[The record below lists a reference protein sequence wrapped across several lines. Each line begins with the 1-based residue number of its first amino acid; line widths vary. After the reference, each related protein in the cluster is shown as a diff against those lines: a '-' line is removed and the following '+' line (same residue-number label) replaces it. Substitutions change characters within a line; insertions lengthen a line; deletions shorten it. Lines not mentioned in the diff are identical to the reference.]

1 MAVATIERQRHGAAG
16 IFWRYWT
23 ASTVSSVGDA
33 VTAVALPLVAVQVLG
48 AGTFE
53 VSLITA
59 AGYVAWLLVGLPAG
73 VLVAR
78 LPLRGTQVAMDL
90 VRAAALASVPVAA
103 MLGVLRL
110 PQLVVVALVV
120 GIAGVVFFVGNA
132 TLLPAIVPADQLTAR
147 NSLTSGTQAVTQLS
161 GPSLGGVL
169 VQAVGGVGSLLVD
182 VASYLLSA
190 VLLGGMPRPRHDG
203 ADDRRDPPLAMIAA
217 GLRYVAGH
225 RVMRSCV
232 AAATLTNFVCGA
244 LLALTPVYLVRTLG
258 APAGLV
264 GLLMATEGAGSLV
277 GAALTPRLAR
287 RVGSARALV
296 GASLAGAVLGLLM
309 PVAGHGWGLLAFAVG
324 NAGFAGGVVVL
335 SVLTRTHRQTTTP
348 PALLSRVMATVRFV
362 SWGAIPLGALAAGG
376 AGALL
381 GNRSAVTLTCALA
394 FAVPTVL
401 FAGPVRNRRDLGR
414 S

>member
-1 MAVATIERQRHGAAG
+1 MATIERKRHRAATT
-16 IFWRYWT
+16 FWRYWT

-48 AGTFE
+48 ASTFE

-59 AGYVAWLLVGLPAG
+59 AGYVAWLLIGLPAG

-103 MLGVLRL
+103 VFGVLGL

-120 GIAGVVFFVGNA
+120 GLAGVVFFVGNA
-132 TLLPAIVPADQLTAR
+132 TLLPAIVPAGQLTAR

-161 GPSLGGVL
+161 GPSLGGIL

-182 VASYLLSA
+182 VASYLVSA
-190 VLLGGMPRPRHDG
+190 VLLAGMPRPARDT
-203 ADDRRDPPLAMIAA
+203 AAVRRDPPLAMIAA
-217 GLRYVAGH
+217 GLRYVTRH

-232 AAATLTNFVCGA
+232 AAATLANFVCGA
-244 LLALTPVYLVRTLG
+244 LLALTPVYLVRSLG
-258 APAGLV
+258 ASAGLV
-264 GLLMATEGAGSLV
+264 GVLVAAEGIGSLV

-287 RVGSARALV
+287 RVGTGRALV
-296 GASLAGAVLGLLM
+296 GASLAGAVLALLM
-309 PVAGHGWGLLAFAVG
+309 PVAGHGWGLLAFAAG
-324 NAGFAGGVVVL
+324 NAGYAGGVVVL

-348 PALLSRVMATVRFV
+348 PELLSRVMATVRFV

-376 AGALL
+376 VATLL
-381 GNRSAVTLTCALA
+381 GNRGAVALTCALA
-394 FAVPTVL
+394 FAVPAVL
-401 FAGPVRNRRDLGR
+401 LAGPVRRLRDLD
-414 S
+414 

>member
-1 MAVATIERQRHGAAG
+1 MSTIERQRQSSAV
-16 IFWRYWT
+16 FWRYWT
-23 ASTVSSVGDA
+23 ASTVSNVGDA
-33 VTAVALPLVAVQVLG
+33 VTAVALPLVAVQALR
-48 AGTFE
+48 ATTFE

-90 VRAAALASVPVAA
+90 VRGAALASVPVAG
-103 MLGVLRL
+103 LFGVLRL
-110 PQLVVVALVV
+110 PQLVAVALVV
-120 GIAGVVFFVGNA
+120 GLASVVFFVGNS

-190 VLLGGMPRPRHDG
+190 VLLGGMPRPR
-203 ADDRRDPPLAMIAA
+203 DDRATPRRDPPLAMIAA
-217 GLRYVAGH
+217 GLTYVARH

-258 APAGLV
+258 APPGLV
-264 GLLMATEGAGSLV
+264 GLLMATEGVGSLV

-296 GASLAGAVLGLLM
+296 AASLAGAALALLM
-309 PVAGHGWGLLAFAVG
+309 PLAGHGWGLLVFAAG

-348 PALLSRVMATVRFV
+348 PDLLSRVMATVRFV
-362 SWGAIPLGALAAGG
+362 SWGAIPLGALAAG
-376 AGALL
+376 AAATLLDNRGAL
-381 GNRSAVTLTCALA
+381 ALTCVLA
-394 FAVPTVL
+394 FAVPAVL
-401 FAGPVRNRRDLGR
+401 LAGPVRRLRDLA
-414 S
+414 